1 MNYKKFTNIDGE
13 TDVVIIRIE
22 DSSGNPDR
30 AFIPVNEKN
39 TDYQDY
45 LKWVDEGN
53 TPEPADE

>member
-30 AFIPVNEKN
+30 AFIPVNAEN
-39 TDYQDY
+39 TDYQEY
-45 LKWVDEGN
+45 LKWVEEGN
-53 TPEPADE
+53 EPEPADE